1 MSSIRPLPTGS
12 INNISLFKT
21 FVNSIFYYTV
31 QYFEH
36 TVFNFTGV
44 LFLPFKVIITDTYLL
59 VNYLFNIFA
68 QYFEHFLFILFYVHL
83 KYPFFE

>member
-12 INNISLFKT
+12 INNISRFKT

-44 LFLPFKVIITDTYLL
+44 LFLPFKVIITDTYPL

-68 QYFEHFLFILFYVHL
+68 QYFEQLCLAVVFAI
-83 KYPFFE
+83 